1 MANAA
6 GGIVDRAKAGVARL
20 RRARPALDH
29 LIRAYS
35 RYTADTGDR
44 LAAAVTY
51 FGFLSFFP
59 LVALAFSVLGFV
71 VHNDPA
77 LQARVASNISGYLPG
92 LVGDR
97 PGQLNLQTIA
107 NARAGAGIAGLVGL
121 LLAGLGW
128 VDALREAIRSVWHQ
142 KVSTGNFITRKLI
155 DTGILAG
162 LGLTLV
168 VSLAVSGLATAASR
182 LLLDAVGI
190 EKTLGARLFTSG
202 LGIALGLLAD
212 TALFL
217 YLFVGLPRLQTPW
230 RRVLRGALFAAVGF
244 EVIKLVGAFYIKR
257 TTANPLYGTFAVVI
271 GLLLWINLVSRFLLF
286 CAAWTVTA
294 PYDTDVAP
302 SGTASREQA
311 RKAGVPE
318 EYADSDPDDPPALR
332 KDGAPTPLVPTLQG
346 RTPPQHEPEGPPP
359 EPGED
364 PPESRGETHTAAPV
378 IGATAGEPAGAQA
391 TRTAAR
397 IGLGAMALTAAAVA
411 AYALRSIRA
420 LLRS

>member
-1 MANAA
+1 MANPASGAA
-6 GGIVDRAKAGVARL
+6 ETGKSAVARL
-20 RRARPALDH
+20 RRARPSVDH

-35 RYTADTGDR
+35 RYTSDTGDR
-44 LAAAVTY
+44 LAAAVAY

-77 LQARVASNISGYLPG
+77 LQARITSNISSYLPG
-92 LVGDR
+92 LVGGR
-97 PGQLNLQTIA
+97 PGQLDLQTIA
-107 NARAGAGIAGLVGL
+107 SARAAAGVLGLVGL

-128 VDALREAIRSVWHQ
+128 VDALRESIRSVWHQ
-142 KVSTGNFITRKLI
+142 KVSAGNIVTRKLLDI
-155 DTGILAG
+155 GILAG

-168 VSLAVSGLATAASR
+168 VSLAVSGLAAAASK
-182 LLLDAVGI
+182 LVLDYVGI
-190 EKTLGARLFTSG
+190 EKTLGARIFTSG

-217 YLFVGLPRLQTPW
+217 YLFLGLPRVQTPW
-230 RRVLRGALFAAVGF
+230 RRVIKGAVFAAVGF
-244 EVIKLVGAFYIKR
+244 EIIKVLGAFYIKR

-271 GLLLWINLVSRFLLF
+271 GLLIWINLVSRFLLF

-302 SGTASREQA
+302 SGTASPERA

-318 EYADSDPDDPPALR
+318 EYADQDPDDPPALR
-332 KDGAPTPLVPTLQG
+332 KDGAPTPLVPVLQG
-346 RTPPQHEPEGPPP
+346 RTPPQFEQSGPDEPAEPANRAEPAARAERGGAGQL
-359 EPGED
+359 PGE
-364 PPESRGETHTAAPV
+364 
-378 IGATAGEPAGAQA
+378 QA

-397 IGLGAMALTAAAVA
+397 IGVASMALVA
-411 AYALRSIRA
+411 AGVAVHTARSIRA

>member
-1 MANAA
+1 MAGS
-6 GGIVDRAKAGVARL
+6 GGGVGAKAKSAVNRL
-20 RRARPALDH
+20 RRARPSLDH

-44 LAAAVTY
+44 LAAALTY

-77 LQARVASNISGYLPG
+77 LQAKVTANISSYLPG
-92 LVGDR
+92 LVGTR

-128 VDALREAIRSVWHQ
+128 VDALREAIRSIWHQ
-142 KVSTGNFITRKLI
+142 KVKAGNFLTRKLL

-168 VSLAVSGLATAASR
+168 ISLAVSGLAAAATR

-190 EKTLGARLFTSG
+190 EKTLGARVFTSA

-217 YLFVGLPRLQTPW
+217 YLFLGLPRVQTPW
-230 RRVLRGALFAAVGF
+230 RRVIKGAVFAAVGF
-244 EVIKLVGAFYIKR
+244 ESIKVLGAFYIKR
-257 TTANPLYGTFAVVI
+257 TTGNPLYGTFAVVI
-271 GLLLWINLVSRFLLF
+271 GLLIWINLVSRFLLF

-302 SGTASREQA
+302 SGTASPEQA

-318 EYADSDPDDPPALR
+318 EYADQDPDDPPALR
-332 KDGAPTPLVPTLQG
+332 EDGVPTPLVPVLQG
-346 RTPPQHEPEGPPP
+346 RTPPQHEPTGRPVTDDAGDRSLPRPVPVDELPGAGP
-359 EPGED
+359 
-364 PPESRGETHTAAPV
+364 
-378 IGATAGEPAGAQA
+378 
-391 TRTAAR
+391 TRAAAR
-397 IGLGAMALTAAAVA
+397 IGLGALALGGVGVA
-411 AYALRSIRA
+411 AYALRGIRA
-420 LLRS
+420 LVRS